1 MAGLDKRLAD
11 GDIWKRGG
19 VVNVVVD
26 EEDPDNDK
34 VDMTGEDA
42 DTLDSTGM
50 EGATPT
56 GGGVRG
62 VFETLVCMVGDAG
75 SVCLLM
81 AIRRG

>member
-1 MAGLDKRLAD
+1 M
-11 GDIWKRGG
+11 
-19 VVNVVVD
+19 D

-62 VFETLVCMVGDAG
+62 VVETLVCMVGDTG

-81 AIRRG
+81 AIRRGRTWSRDRTESSWWVSGRSHRSLG